1 MNQKI
6 STYFGII
13 LFHILIGYLVY
24 LLPILALIYSILI
37 SVLGI
42 IWVLK
47 TKNKNNE
54 VLLVCA
60 YFVGVEVFLRM
71 TSGIPL
77 YEFCKYAIMF
87 FMILGMIYKGISKN
101 AIGFWLNLILLI
113 PGVLIGIA
121 TLENT
126 DRIRR
131 DILFNIS
138 GPLCLAIA
146 ALYCLDKK
154 ITIKQI
160 NKLLLFVGLPIIS
173 CLTYL
178 FFYTP
183 DFKDITFGTDSNA
196 NLSGGFGANQVSTI
210 LGLGMFVF
218 FTRLILESKN
228 VVVFL
233 LNLMI
238 TFYVTYRGILTF
250 SRGGM
255 VTGVLMILI
264 FSGYIYIFSK
274 SKSKFKLSFVYVFF
288 GGLLISTFIYTSFQT
303 NGSIDKRYA
312 NRNAAGNKKADITT
326 GRADIFETEINIFL
340 DNPVF
345 GVGVGKGAEIRQ
357 ENTGVAMNS
366 HDEISRMLAEH
377 GSLGIIS
384 LLILFLTPIFL
395 YRNNKQH
402 IYLFPF
408 LTFWFLTINHA
419 AMRTA
424 APCFIYALSLLTV
437 KFDETEFET

>member
-1 MNQKI
+1 MRQKNN
-6 STYFGII
+6 TYFGII
-13 LFHILIGYLVY
+13 LLHVLIGYLVY
-24 LLPILALIYSILI
+24 FLPILALVYSILI

-60 YFVGVEVFLRM
+60 YFVGIEVFLRM

-77 YEFCKYAIMF
+77 YEFCKYAVMF

-113 PGVLIGIA
+113 PGVIIGIA

-126 DRIRR
+126 DRIRK

-138 GPLCLAIA
+138 GPLCIGIA

-154 ITIKQI
+154 ITIEQL
-160 NKLLLFVGLPIIS
+160 NKLLLFLGLPIIS

-183 DFKDITFGTDSNA
+183 NFKELTFGTDSNPL
-196 NLSGGFGANQVSTI
+196 LSGGFGANQVSTI
-210 LGLGMFVF
+210 LGLGMFIF
-218 FTRLILESKN
+218 FSRLILESKN
-228 VVVFL
+228 ILIFL
-233 LNLMI
+233 LNLLI
-238 TFYVTYRGILTF
+238 TFYVSYRGILTF

-255 VTGVLMILI
+255 VTGIIMILV

-274 SKSKFKLSFVYVFF
+274 SKTKFKLGFIYTFF
-288 GGLLISTFIYTSFQT
+288 GALLISVFLYTSFQT
-303 NGSIDKRYA
+303 NGSIDKRYT
-312 NRNAAGNKKADITT
+312 NKNAAGNEKADITT
-326 GRADIFETEINIFL
+326 GRADIFETEINMFL
-340 DNPVF
+340 DNPIF

-357 ENTGVAMNS
+357 EITGVAMNS
-366 HDEISRMLAEH
+366 HDEISRTLAEH

-384 LLILFLTPIFL
+384 LLILLLTPIFL

-408 LTFWFLTINHA
+408 LFFWFLTINHT

-424 APCFIYALSLLTV
+424 APCFIYALTLLSV
-437 KFDETEFET
+437 KFDESNSEN